1 MLFLCQN
8 KPIMIIVHHILHGKV
23 ANLEKPFAVIKK
35 SQQATQNS
43 EACKNNRDVNYYD
56 IQTIIKRKII
66 FNGLPKPIIACVPKT
81 L

>member
-1 MLFLCQN
+1 MQCHHQN
-8 KPIMIIVHHILHGKV
+8 KPIMIIGHHILHGKV

-35 SQQATQNS
+35 SRQATQNS

-66 FNGLPKPIIACVPKT
+66 FNGLPKPIIASVPKT